1 MTPRRLLAAPWDAR
15 YQWKLREIRSPE
27 EHAMR
32 LGPKALLLVLAF
44 AFAILPAMSET
55 ETRTDEEATPP
66 IDCPLRA
73 QGVDMNHLKPFD
85 EVEEYIAFLER
96 PDREIWQRPDAVVDA
111 LSLTGTEVIADV
123 GAGSGYFTFRM
134 ADALPEGT
142 VRAIDVEP
150 EMLRHIHH
158 KIASSGISNIEV
170 VVASPDDPHVAGD
183 EDLVFICDVLHH
195 VEGREAWL
203 ERLYSE
209 TKPGARLVLIEFA
222 EGDLPQGP
230 PEALK
235 IPKDSMIRLV
245 SNAGFVLTGDR
256 SDLLPY
262 QNFLVFSRP

>member
-1 MTPRRLLAAPWDAR
+1 
-15 YQWKLREIRSPE
+15 
-27 EHAMR
+27 MR

-55 ETRTDEEATPP
+55 EKRTDEEATPP

-158 KIASSGISNIEV
+158 KVASSGISNIEV

-230 PEALK
+230 PEAMK
-235 IPKDSMIRLV
+235 IPKDSMIRLL

-256 SDLLPY
+256 SGLLPY